1 MLVIVCL
8 QLPEDIGTIVAS
20 ASEAGKFDFGS
31 TAFDLRQPTMWTVL
45 IATFFTNI
53 TTYGTDQTIVQRYL
67 TTATEREA
75 RKGVYVNA
83 ALTIPATILFFLVG
97 TALWAFYRHYP
108 TELSMAVRDSDAI
121 LPWYIST
128 QLPSGVL
135 GLIIAGLFAAA
146 MSTLSSSMNSAAT
159 AFVTDIYRKLRPA
172 THDGRALLR
181 TARLSTLVLGLVGVG
196 FALMMASWEIK
207 SLWDEFSKILGILL
221 GGLGGLFLLGL
232 TTRRANTF
240 GALCGIAAQH
250 RRTDTRIPQRVCQFT
265 ALFHH
270 RIPFVLHC
278 RLYRKSL
285 RAPQQPRHRFTDHL
299 RKTKNP
305 CVTRFQQLLHEPV
318 IVRKFLPDIFVL

>member
-8 QLPEDIGTIVAS
+8 QLPEDLGTIVAT
-20 ASEAGKFDFGS
+20 ASEAGKFNLGS
-31 TAFDLRQPTMWTVL
+31 TAFDLRQPTVWTVL

-108 TELSMAVRDSDAI
+108 AELSMSVRDSDAI

-159 AFVTDIYRKLRPA
+159 AFVTDIHRKLSPA
-172 THDGRALLR
+172 ARDGRALLR

-196 FALMMASWEIK
+196 FALMMASWR
-207 SLWDEFSKILGILL
+207 SNRCGTNFRRSSHPARRS
-221 GGLGGLFLLGL
+221 GGLFLLASPPGAPIRSAPCAAL
-232 TTRRANTF
+232 RPASSCRFSSPAAGMSTCCSTPRPDSFRVSSSVIWRAS
-240 GALCGIAAQH
+240 AHPAA
-250 RRTDTRIPQRVCQFT
+250 T
-265 ALFHH
+265 ATPI
-270 RIPFVLHC
+270 R
-278 RLYRKSL
+278 
-285 RAPQQPRHRFTDHL
+285 
-299 RKTKNP
+299 
-305 CVTRFQQLLHEPV
+305 
-318 IVRKFLPDIFVL
+318 